1 MLVLI
6 VYVSESFVC
15 CNTMPLL
22 HLSLFL
28 GAVLGLRTG
37 GHALW
42 LPPTPL
48 GLPLELAGQVLDELS
63 EEVGAAVLA
72 ELVEHE
78 PVAKMTLAQDVLETF
93 VDAGVMTVPHLDTMI
108 IMEQHENSILTPL

>member
-1 MLVLI
+1 
-6 VYVSESFVC
+6 
-15 CNTMPLL
+15 MPLL

-28 GAVLGLRTG
+28 GAVLGLGTG
-37 GHALW
+37 WHALW
-42 LPPTPL
+42 LHPL
-48 GLPLELAGQVLDELS
+48 WLPLELAGQLLDELS